1 MKALKKPGTNGADLS
16 MVNSVYDKTYSQS
29 GGGRPKALSLKSEVK
44 QEQTVCP
51 LLVNTVPTFLARAI
65 RQETYIKEV
74 EIRNEKTET
83 ISTCRQHD
91 STIYLNNLTDT
102 TVNVLLLINIFSKI
116 VG

>member
-1 MKALKKPGTNGADLS
+1 MKALKKPGTNGADLR
-16 MVNSVYDKTYSQS
+16 MVKSVYDKTYNQP

-65 RQETYIKEV
+65 QETYIKEV

-91 STIYLNNLTDT
+91 STVYLNNLADSTI
-102 TVNVLLLINIFSKI
+102 NVLLLINTFNKI